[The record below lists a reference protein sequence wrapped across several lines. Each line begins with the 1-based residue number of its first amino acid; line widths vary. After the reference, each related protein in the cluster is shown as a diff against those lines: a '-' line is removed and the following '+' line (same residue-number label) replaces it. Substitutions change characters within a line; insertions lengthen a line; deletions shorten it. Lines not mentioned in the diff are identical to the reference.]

1 MRREKTKLLHKGET
15 TAIGKSFLGK
25 SIKYFSAHQHQNF
38 RTLNICNGAK
48 QKQKKKKQKKKILRK
63 HSLRT
68 IEAVVQRCS
77 VKQEEILKIYRKTTQ
92 VPAQVFPCEFCEI
105 CKNTYFVEH
114 LQTAAFGI
122 FLLKHDVSNY
132 KISEATTGGIL
143 SKGCS

>member
-25 SIKYFSAHQHQNF
+25 SRKYFSAHQHQNF

-48 QKQKKKKQKKKILRK
+48 QIYPKKQKKKILRK

-77 VKQEEILKIYRKTTQ
+77 VKQEEILNIYRKTTQ
-92 VPAQVFPCEFCEI
+92 VPAQVFSCEFCEI

-122 FLLKHDVSNY
+122 FLLKHNDVSNY

-143 SKGCS
+143 SKSCS